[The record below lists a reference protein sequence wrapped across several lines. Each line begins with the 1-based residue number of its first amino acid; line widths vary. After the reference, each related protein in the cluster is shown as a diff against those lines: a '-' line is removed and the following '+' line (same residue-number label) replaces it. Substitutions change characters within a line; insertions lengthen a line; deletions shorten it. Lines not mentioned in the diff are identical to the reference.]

1 MAPSDP
7 SSQSGAPNLSAGIN
21 ITLIVM
27 FLSFTYFRE
36 SPPDQSRNY
45 PTLTLQPNLIDVQTR
60 RYHVEGR
67 AVHLDE
73 VQEAEKVEQPHLR
86 PKSLVESYC
95 LPNVPCHLHCP
106 EASGPETCDR
116 SSMHSPPSGAS
127 LTISTP
133 LSRSTPDIVRC
144 NATSVRR
151 RPISIILA
159 VCSGE
164 GANSIRGRNKPG
176 ERCTQRNFSQFS
188 PEISF
193 TFFSVGFSFWRQNK
207 PGKWLKKGAARLI
220 HSNRTSFL
228 TDIVA
233 KA

>member
-1 MAPSDP
+1 MKWRIRTRQRDVSLHACGSRGPKARPRIVSLLAQPLCLPRRMAPSDP

-116 SSMHSPPSGAS
+116 SSMHSPPSGA
-127 LTISTP
+127 LP
-133 LSRSTPDIVRC
+133 L
-144 NATSVRR
+144 
-151 RPISIILA
+151 
-159 VCSGE
+159 
-164 GANSIRGRNKPG
+164 
-176 ERCTQRNFSQFS
+176 
-188 PEISF
+188 
-193 TFFSVGFSFWRQNK
+193 
-207 PGKWLKKGAARLI
+207 
-220 HSNRTSFL
+220 
-228 TDIVA
+228 
-233 KA
+233 